1 MRSLERRAEADLKS
15 GNRPISNHAQPM
27 PEHIT
32 SLQND
37 RIKAIARLEK
47 RSERTARRLTVVEGV
62 REVSHALATGVVPVE
77 VYVCP
82 ELVGPESR
90 AVVARL
96 EALTQRSAPAFSR

>member
-1 MRSLERRAEADLKS
+1 
-15 GNRPISNHAQPM
+15 M
-27 PEHIT
+27 PEPIT

-82 ELVGPESR
+82 ELVGPESCE
-90 AVVARL
+90 VVARL
-96 EALTQRSAPAFSR
+96 EELDAAQHTRLFTVTPRLRPAGCA